1 MSSKDWL
8 DTGSLLAIR
17 YSEMQFEPM
26 PAGANQMS
34 EALIIDRSKG
44 VAAGRSSGSGFG
56 NLVWAVATSDDK
68 SLDLKGQ
75 VAAAFA
81 KIDRVLGE
89 LGTDRRNLLS
99 VTVFLANLDDKKA
112 FDIEWLSWVG
122 DNPGHWPQRMCIG
135 ATLSAGTLVEISVV
149 AARPG

>member
-1 MSSKDWL
+1 
-8 DTGSLLAIR
+8 
-17 YSEMQFEPM
+17 
-26 PAGANQMS
+26 MS

-81 KIDRVLGE
+81 K
-89 LGTDRRNLLS
+89 TDRRNLLS

>member
-1 MSSKDWL
+1 MLPQAGVPVRAS
-8 DTGSLLAIR
+8 AI
-17 YSEMQFEPM
+17 SF
-26 PAGANQMS
+26 
-34 EALIIDRSKG
+34 
-44 VAAGRSSGSGFG
+44 GR
-56 NLVWAVATSDDK
+56 LRLPK

>member
-1 MSSKDWL
+1 ML
-8 DTGSLLAIR
+8 T
-17 YSEMQFEPM
+17 
-26 PAGANQMS
+26 
-34 EALIIDRSKG
+34 IDRSPG

-56 NLVWAVATSDDK
+56 NLAWAVATSDDK
-68 SLDLKGQ
+68 TLDLKGQ
-75 VAAAFA
+75 LEATFG

-112 FDIEWLSWVG
+112 FDVEWRNWVG
-122 DNPGHWPQRMCIG
+122 DDPGHWPQRMCIG

-149 AARPG
+149 AARLA